1 MCYAIVLILC
11 IRAQLPH
18 PGTNSYF
25 SLCLLEYDKPIHLVA
40 ALKYGDIAELE
51 GSIDAAYIGTSQR
64 LLHLLSTK
72 FKLVDHLTAIKRYI
86 LLGQGDFI
94 QHLMES
100 LG

>member
-1 MCYAIVLILC
+1 MITAL
-11 IRAQLPH
+11 
-18 PGTNSYF
+18 
-25 SLCLLEYDKPIHLVA
+25 

-51 GSIDAAYIGTSQR
+51 GSIDAAYVGTSQR

-72 FKLVDHLTAIKRYI
+72 FKLIDHLTAIKRYI

>member
-1 MCYAIVLILC
+1 MPHAPYRVVYLYVPFSPLFSSFRLCVHFTTITTIVL
-11 IRAQLPH
+11 
-18 PGTNSYF
+18 
-25 SLCLLEYDKPIHLVA
+25 

-51 GSIDAAYIGTSQR
+51 GSIDAAYVGTSQR

-72 FKLVDHLTAIKRYI
+72 FKLIDHLTAIKRYI